1 MKIFVAYGYNERD
14 KWIKDLVFPI
24 IEAFGAEVETGEITF
39 NDTISEIVKRKI
51 LLSDALMA
59 FTTKREPENPA
70 STTTHQWVK
79 DELAIAAA
87 SNKKIVEVREK
98 GVDSQSGFTSG
109 YQRIEYDE
117 TARDKCLVE
126 IVKAIGDWQSRKFV
140 RVQLLPEGIRADLW
154 RLLNDKN
161 LSCNYRVKI
170 GNYTS
175 EDVPVKIEKIGMGLF
190 IYVPQM
196 NSEELIQISIEYKG
210 RIWESSYESLNS
222 YDISLEEV

>member
-14 KWIKDLVFPI
+14 KWIKDFVFPI
-24 IEAFGAEVETGEITF
+24 IEAFGAEVETGEETF
-39 NDTISEIVKRKI
+39 SGTISEIVKRKI

-59 FTTKREPENPA
+59 FTTRREPENPA
-70 STTTHQWVK
+70 SVTTHQWVK

-109 YQRIEYDE
+109 YQRIEYDAA
-117 TARDKCLVE
+117 ARDRCLVE
-126 IVKAIGDWQSRKFV
+126 IVKAVGDWLSKKFV

-161 LSCNYRVKI
+161 LSCYYRVKI
-170 GNYTS
+170 GNYTA
-175 EDVPVKIEKIGMGLF
+175 EDAAVKIEKIGMGLF

-196 NSEELIQISIEYKG
+196 NSDELIQISIEYKG
-210 RIWESSYESLNS
+210 RVWESSYESLNS
-222 YDISLEEV
+222 YGISLEEV